1 MAKAPSLDQL
11 PSVFTRTDSTR
22 LGVSNRRLYTW
33 RDEGLIE
40 PLGRGLFLQ
49 AGTQGDP
56 DLIEIAAR
64 APDATICLASAL
76 ADHGLTDQIPESI
89 HVAIARRRR
98 PPCVTGPVTW
108 HRFDDAT
115 FPIDREEFE
124 VAKGLTLGRY
134 GPTRSVIDTF
144 RLRHLEG
151 HDAAIEALRRWLRKR
166 GNQPSRLLTMARH
179 FPGAEKSIRTALEI
193 LL

>member
-1 MAKAPSLDQL
+1 MAAPPTLDQL
-11 PSVFTRTDSTR
+11 PSVFTRTDSSR

-40 PLGRGLFLQ
+40 PLGRGLFMQ

-76 ADHGLTDQIPESI
+76 AEHGLTDQIPDSVHAAVE
-89 HVAIARRRR
+89 RQRR
-98 PPCVTGPVTW
+98 PPCVSGPVTW
-108 HRFDDAT
+108 HRFDEST
-115 FPIDREEFE
+115 FHIDRDKFE
-124 VAKGLTLGRY
+124 VTEGLTLGRY

-144 RLRHLEG
+144 RLRHIEG
-151 HDAAIEALRRWLRKR
+151 HDTAIEALRRWLRHR
-166 GNQPSRLLTMARH
+166 GNHPSALLTMVRH
-179 FPGAEKSIRTALEI
+179 FPGAEKSIQTALEV
-193 LL
+193 LV